1 MAPTVSDMTVHFR
14 HDRSVT
20 QMMLENTANVDPNK
34 VISEDI
40 LTGKTITYETLR
52 GEAFKAAWAFRHRL
66 GLKVGDTVTI
76 IGRSCVDY
84 IIATHAIWAAGGVV
98 STINHSSSAKEI
110 AHAVKVIKP
119 HFFIVDGIYQR
130 KLREALTLA
139 QHSEVT
145 ISTMVSRLDGHLLF
159 PNDFLTWESKRVE
172 PEAYVLDGQD
182 ARTRCAALVL
192 SSGTTGLP
200 KAVMLSH
207 YNLTGI
213 CEALRGHN
221 PDNWRESMREV
232 FFPPLSHI
240 YGLYVCALMGPW
252 LGYYVCMVP
261 QFELDTYCR
270 LMHEKHATLARLVP
284 PVAVMLAE
292 NPIVDNYQYPNLEYF
307 SCSAAPLKPAVAS
320 KLRNRFPLVSLCQ
333 TYGCTELSSCI
344 AQSGVR
350 DKDAPLVAA
359 GTLLANVKIQFL
371 DEQGKEVPAG
381 QPGEIVVSTPTIML
395 GYKDNDEGTR
405 ESMHGPEWYK
415 TGDLGYL
422 DDKGYLIIVDR
433 LKDVIKYK
441 GFQISPTELEE
452 IIGRH
457 PMVKDS
463 GVTSIWDDAEGT
475 EIPLAFVVPQ
485 ESTSSI
491 DRERMAMEVQNL
503 VAGEVAGYKKLRGG
517 VWFIDQ
523 LPRNP
528 TGKMLRRELRKK
540 AASKAQL

>member
-1 MAPTVSDMTVHFR
+1 MAPIISDMTVHFR
-14 HDRSVT
+14 HDRSIT
-20 QMMLENTANVDPNK
+20 QMMLENTTNASPNK
-34 VISEDI
+34 IISEDI
-40 LTGKTITYETLR
+40 LTGKLITYQGLR
-52 GEAFKAAWAFRHRL
+52 EDAFKAAWGLRHRL
-66 GLKVGDTVTI
+66 EMKTGDTVTI
-76 IGRSCVDY
+76 IGRSCVGY
-84 IIATHAIWAAGGVV
+84 IVATHAVWAAGGIV

-110 AHAVKVIKP
+110 AHAVKVIRP
-119 HFFIVDGIYQR
+119 QFLIVDSIYEK
-130 KLREALTLA
+130 KLREGLSL
-139 QHSEVT
+139 QNYGDVT
-145 ISTMVSRLDGHLLF
+145 IMTMVSRLDGHVLF
-159 PNDFLTWESKRVE
+159 PDDLTSNSKRVE

-213 CEALRGHN
+213 CEALRFHN

-232 FFPPLSHI
+232 FFP
-240 YGLYVCALMGPW
+240 
-252 LGYYVCMVP
+252 
-261 QFELDTYCR
+261 
-270 LMHEKHATLARLVP
+270 LMHEKRATLARLVP

-292 NPIVDNYQYPNLEYF
+292 NPIVGKYQYPDLEYF
-307 SCSAAPLKPAVAS
+307 SCSAAPLKPAIAS
-320 KLRNRFPLVSLCQ
+320 KLRLRFPKVSLCQ

-371 DEQGKEVPAG
+371 DEQGKEVPRG

-395 GYKDNDEGTR
+395 GYKDNEEGTR
-405 ESMHGPEWYK
+405 ESMHGPDWYK
-415 TGDLGYL
+415 TGDIGYL
-422 DDKGYLIIVDR
+422 DDNGYLIIVDR

-463 GVTSIWDDAEGT
+463 GVTAIWDDAEGT
-475 EIPLAFVVPQ
+475 EIPLAFIVP
-485 ESTSSI
+485 SSPVTNI
-491 DRERMAMEVQNL
+491 DRDSLTKEIQDL

-517 VWFIDQ
+517 VRFIDQ

-528 TGKMLRRELRKK
+528 TGKLLRRKLRDR
-540 AASKAQL
+540 AGSKAHL

>member
-1 MAPTVSDMTVHFR
+1 MAPIISDMTVHFR
-14 HDRSVT
+14 NDRSVT

-34 VISEDI
+34 IISEDI
-40 LTGKTITYETLR
+40 LTGKSITYDGLR
-52 GEAFKAAWAFRHRL
+52 EDSFKAAWALRHRL
-66 GLKVGDTVTI
+66 GMKTGDTVTI

-84 IIATHAIWAAGGVV
+84 ILATHAIWAAGGIV

-110 AHAVKVIKP
+110 AHAVKVIRP
-119 HFFIVDGIYQR
+119 QFFIVDGIYEK
-130 KLREALTLA
+130 KLREALS
-139 QHSEVT
+139 SEPYGDVT
-145 ISTMVSRLDGHLLF
+145 IMTMVSRLDGHLLF
-159 PNDFLTWESKRVE
+159 PNDLTSNSKRVE

-232 FFPPLSHI
+232 FFPPCSIAYLWAI
-240 YGLYVCALMGPW
+240 RVCVDESVAGVLCVHGSS
-252 LGYYVCMVP
+252 
-261 QFELDTYCR
+261 
-270 LMHEKHATLARLVP
+270 LMHEKRATLARLVP

-292 NPIVDNYQYPNLEYF
+292 NSVVGKYQYPDLEYF
-307 SCSAAPLKPAVAS
+307 SCSAAPLKPAIAS
-320 KLRNRFPLVSLCQ
+320 KLRQRFPTVSLCQ

-371 DEQGKEVPAG
+371 DEQGKEVPRG

-395 GYKDNDEGTR
+395 GYKDNEEGTR
-405 ESMHGPEWYK
+405 ESMHGPDWYK
-415 TGDLGYL
+415 TGDIGYL

-475 EIPLAFVVPQ
+475 EIPLAFVVP
-485 ESTSSI
+485 SSPITSIYRDSLAKGI
-491 DRERMAMEVQNL
+491 QDL

-517 VWFIDQ
+517 VRFIDQ

-528 TGKMLRRELRKK
+528 TGKMLRRQLRDR
-540 AASKAQL
+540 AASKAHL

>member
-14 HDRSVT
+14 HDRSIT

-52 GEAFKAAWAFRHRL
+52 EEAFKAAWAFRHRL

-130 KLREALTLA
+130 KLREALTIA
-139 QHSEVT
+139 QHGEVT

-159 PNDFLTWESKRVE
+159 PNDFFTWDSKRVE

-232 FFPPLSHI
+232 FFP
-240 YGLYVCALMGPW
+240 
-252 LGYYVCMVP
+252 
-261 QFELDTYCR
+261 

-307 SCSAAPLKPAVAS
+307 SCSAAPLKPAIAS
-320 KLRNRFPLVSLCQ
+320 KLRNRFPSVSLCQ

-405 ESMHGPEWYK
+405 QSMHGPEWYK

-485 ESTSSI
+485 ESISSI
-491 DRERMAMEVQNL
+491 DRERMAKEVQNL
-503 VAGEVAGYKKLRGG
+503 VAGAVAGYKKLRGG